1 MKKRKDIIL
10 NLSDKFKLKY
20 YKNTLD
26 KETYNKLKK
35 IISKLKREYKKHFK
49 EDGWD
54 ISLDHI
60 KDRVFMELFNIDL
73 TLVIV
78 SEFYKF
84 TNLKYKDG
92 KGLLV
97 KK

>member
-10 NLSDKFKLKY
+10 SISDKFKLKY

-49 EDGWD
+49 EGGWD

-60 KDRVFMELFNIDL
+60 KDRVFMELFNIEI
-73 TLVIV
+73 TLLIAC
-78 SEFYKF
+78 EFVKF
-84 TNLKYKDG
+84 AKIKVKDG